1 MTIQQQ
7 IIALQA
13 EQDAVILDVVM
24 HSMFAGI
31 DVNLIED
38 EITDLKIVQ
47 LCLTG
52 K

>member
-1 MTIQQQ
+1 MTVQNQ
-7 IIALQA
+7 ITALQA
-13 EQDAVILDVVM
+13 EQDAIVLDVIM